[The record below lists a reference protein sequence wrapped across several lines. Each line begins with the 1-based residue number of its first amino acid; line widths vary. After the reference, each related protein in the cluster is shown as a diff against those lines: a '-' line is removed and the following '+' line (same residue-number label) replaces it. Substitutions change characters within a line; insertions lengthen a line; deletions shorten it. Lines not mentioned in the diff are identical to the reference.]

1 MELATALKAAR
12 QQANLSQQ
20 AVADELHISRQSI
33 SKWETGKTL
42 PDIENLIRLSTL
54 FDLSLDDLIKGDTTM
69 MTKISH
75 DSKVFTILKIVLATL
90 VLTIVFALTIAF
102 TLVQLVPGTVHPV
115 LVYVPILFSLIVPVG
130 ALLYML
136 INIRK
141 QPSRGMKIALVLA
154 LAGVLCVFTLRILAT
169 FFQLPYLTDVI

>member
-1 MELATALKAAR
+1 MELATALKTAR
-12 QQANLSQQ
+12 QKAKLSQQ

-54 FDLSLDDLIKGDTTM
+54 FDLSLDDLIKGDAIM
-69 MTKISH
+69 RTKISH
-75 DSKVFTILKIVLATL
+75 DSKLFTFLKIALAVITL
-90 VLTIVFALTIAF
+90 TLVFALIIAF
-102 TLVQLVPGTVHPV
+102 ALSQFTVGSYHPV
-115 LVYVPILFSLIVPVG
+115 LAYVPIVLSLFVSAG
-130 ALLYML
+130 ALIYML

-154 LAGVLCVFTLRILAT
+154 LAGVLCVFTLRLLSYL
-169 FFQLPYLTDVI
+169 FHLPYVDLI

>member
-12 QQANLSQQ
+12 QRANLSQQ
-20 AVADELHISRQSI
+20 DVADELHISRQSI

-75 DSKVFTILKIVLATL
+75 DSKIFTILKIALATL
-90 VLTIVFALTIAF
+90 VLTIVFALTIALILGKF
-102 TLVQLVPGTVHPV
+102 TIGSYHPILGWFPIVLSLFVPFGA
-115 LVYVPILFSLIVPVG
+115 LVYMSF
-130 ALLYML
+130 
-136 INIRK
+136 NIHK
-141 QPSRGMKIALVLA
+141 QSRSMKIALVLA
-154 LAGVLCVFTLRILAT
+154 LAGLLCVFALRVLAS
-169 FFQLPYLTDVI
+169 FFNLPYMDII

>member
-12 QQANLSQQ
+12 QRANLSQQ

-75 DSKVFTILKIVLATL
+75 DSKVFMIVKIVLATII
-90 VLTIVFALTIAF
+90 LTIIFALTVAF
-102 TLVQLVPGTVHPV
+102 SLTQFTPGTVHPI
-115 LVYVPILFSLIVPVG
+115 LAYVPALLSFFVPVG
-130 ALLYML
+130 SLLYML

-141 QPSRGMKIALVLA
+141 QPSRGMKVALILA
-154 LAGVLCVFTLRILAT
+154 LAGVLCLFVLRVLAY
-169 FFQLPYLTDVI
+169 FFQLPYVMSIG

>member
-102 TLVQLVPGTVHPV
+102 TLVQLVHPI